1 MIQAGFS
8 DWLTL
13 QSFLSHRITAKKVL
27 VIGDSMLDRYFFG
40 DVRRIS
46 PEAPVPVALIREVK
60 ETLGGAANV
69 CHNLA
74 RLGCQVYLAGVTGN
88 DYMRAVMVKLLAEQ
102 NVDFEGLLAVSDRP
116 TITKT
121 RVIGGHQQILRLDF
135 EDSAPLA
142 RKHEKALL
150 HYIGEMV
157 PAVDSIVI
165 SDYAKGVCTPKL
177 CQTVIKEGASRG
189 IPVIVDPKG
198 NDWRKYKGAY
208 LVTPNLKELGEAAKI
223 LLENEDV
230 PAEKLAK
237 KLRTRFQ
244 LANLLVTRS
253 EKGMSLVTDDDTV
266 HIPTMAQEV
275 FDVSGAGDT
284 VVAVLSAALADR
296 IERADAAQL
305 ANLAA
310 GVVVGK
316 LGTYAISR
324 TELVEAIAGTH
335 HVKIG
340 DESQ

>member
-8 DWLTL
+8 DWSSL
-13 QSFLSHRITAKKVL
+13 QSFLSQRITSKKVL
-27 VIGDSMLDRYFFG
+27 VIGDSMLDRYYFG

-46 PEAPVPVALIREVK
+46 PEAPVPIALIKEVK

-74 RLGCQVYLAGVTGN
+74 RLGCQVYLAGITGN
-88 DYMRAVMVKLLAEQ
+88 DYMRAVMIKLLAEQ
-102 NVDFEGLLAVSDRP
+102 NIDYEGLLTVNDRP

-135 EDSAPLA
+135 EESAPLA
-142 RKHEKALL
+142 RRYEKALL
-150 HYIGEMV
+150 DTISKMA

-165 SDYAKGVCTPKL
+165 SDYGKGVCTPKL
-177 CQTVIKEGASRG
+177 CQAVIKEGASRG

-198 NDWRKYKGAY
+198 DDWRKYKGAY
-208 LVTPNLKELGEAAKI
+208 LITPNLKELGEAAKVVI
-223 LLENEDV
+223 PNEDI
-230 PAEKLAK
+230 PAEGLAK

-244 LANLLVTRS
+244 LGNLLVTRS
-253 EKGMSLVTDDDTV
+253 EKGMSLVTEDDTI

-296 IERADAAQL
+296 IGRADAAQL
-305 ANLAA
+305 ANFAA

-324 TELVEAIAGTH
+324 TELVEAIAGNH

-340 DESQ
+340 EESQ